1 MFVKRFLRPTVRE
14 AAAAAR
20 EALGPD
26 ALVLS
31 TELVPA
37 PGWRGWTGRRM
48 VALTAAADR
57 PVSANRSDATAS
69 RPLSVA
75 DARTAAAVRLVSNG
89 LAQPLAEAVAARMSR
104 HDLRAPSDTALR
116 DALAEEIAPLASP
129 VAALPAVE
137 VFLGPAGAGKTTTIA
152 KIAAQER
159 AAGRETRALISAD
172 GVRAGAFTQLRTYAA
187 ITGSP
192 FRVANSPQDLREAL
206 DQARL
211 PVLLDTAGRLPTDP
225 ALLDLLG
232 VLRNRTNVVTH
243 LVLPAET
250 TVESANRVLDR
261 YAFTRPASVVITKL
275 DETRSAAPLVAALR
289 DRNLPVSYVASGHQ
303 VPEDL
308 VRATPEVLAAAMLGQ
323 LPQEA
328 LTCH

>member
-1 MFVKRFLRPTVRE
+1 MFVKRFLRSTVRE

-48 VALTAAADR
+48 VALTAAADC
-57 PVSANRSDATAS
+57 PVSASRSEATAS
-69 RPLSVA
+69 RPLSAA
-75 DARTAAAVRLVSNG
+75 DVRLAATARLVSNG
-89 LAQPLAEAVAARMSR
+89 LDQSLAEAVVGRMSR
-104 HDLRAPSDTALR
+104 RDLRTSSGHALR
-116 DALAEEIAPLASP
+116 EALAEEMASLAAPLEGP
-129 VAALPAVE
+129 PAVE

-159 AAGRETRALISAD
+159 AAGRDPRALISAD
-172 GVRAGAFTQLRTYAA
+172 GLRAGAFTQLRTYAA

-192 FRVANSPQDLREAL
+192 FRVANSSKDLREAL
-206 DQARL
+206 DQARV
-211 PVLLDTAGRLPTDP
+211 PVMVDTAGRLPTDP
-225 ALLDLLG
+225 ALLDLLS
-232 VLRNRTNVVTH
+232 VLRNRTHLVTH

-261 YAFTRPASVVITKL
+261 YAFTRPTRVVITKL

-289 DRNLPVSYVASGHQ
+289 DRHLPVSYVASGHQ

-308 VRATPEVLAAAMLGQ
+308 VRATPDVLAAAMLGE